1 MKRWSILT
9 TGVATV
15 AALASAALGTAAFS
29 RADETAYL
37 VNVTVRPGYH
47 FSDAAS
53 ALSYGYGLCDSIR
66 RGAGYPDLARQIK
79 SDFGT
84 VDEFQVSYLLS
95 QATQELCPGQIW
107 QLRQS
112 AGGYRASP

>member
-1 MKRWSILT
+1 M
-9 TGVATV
+9 
-15 AALASAALGTAAFS
+15 S

-47 FSDAAS
+47 FADAAS
-53 ALSYGYGLCDSIR
+53 ALSYGYGLCESIR
-66 RGAGYPDLARQIK
+66 RGEGYPGLARQIK